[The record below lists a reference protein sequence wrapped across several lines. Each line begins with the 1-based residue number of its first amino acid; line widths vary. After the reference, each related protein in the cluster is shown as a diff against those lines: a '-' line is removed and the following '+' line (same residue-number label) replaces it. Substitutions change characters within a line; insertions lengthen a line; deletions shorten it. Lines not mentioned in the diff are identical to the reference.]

1 MIVTAAGWALL
12 KQKGQN
18 DRDAVG
24 RTVSRTDSFR
34 DAFYPLTLPLT
45 VGPGAPKSPPE
56 EALSVC
62 SVVGFL
68 NSVQSAA
75 LATIVRAAVFRPV
88 DLNTLGLLRLVRD
101 KFELSKPT
109 KDRESSG
116 DAVTRDDKLRD

>member
-1 MIVTAAGWALL
+1 VQVILAPLNGCTDKSRFTRVVALE
-12 KQKGQN
+12 
-18 DRDAVG
+18 
-24 RTVSRTDSFR
+24 
-34 DAFYPLTLPLT
+34 
-45 VGPGAPKSPPE
+45 PKSPPE

-75 LATIVRAAVFRPV
+75 IATIVRAAVFRPV

-109 KDRESSG
+109 EDRESSG